1 MMSKW
6 GEITTK
12 EVEKLLGVGKD
23 VQLIDVREVEEYK
36 NGHIKTARLIPLGQL
51 DVRLNEID
59 PKKETILVCRS
70 GARSGRACDFLAGHG
85 YKKVKNMIGGM
96 LDWQGE
102 VSTLDEE

>member
-36 NGHIKTARLIPLGQL
+36 NGHIKSARLIPLGQL

-59 PKKETILVCRS
+59 RDKETILVCRS
-70 GARSGRACDFLAGHG
+70 GARSGRACDLLADHG

-96 LDWQGE
+96 LNWQGE